1 MRTVIFALLTA
12 GLVFQHTPASAQRSD
27 DFSAAEL
34 DDGLWTVV
42 DPIGGG
48 SVDQVDGQLILSVP
62 AGAPR
67 DLWSDGNGAL
77 RLVQRIDDSDFELET
92 KFESVPSEAGQT
104 QGIFVQAG
112 PDDYLRFDYY
122 HDGSDLRIVAA
133 SIDAFAST
141 ARGNAT
147 IRTTSPELWLR
158 MRRAGDRWELSHSQ
172 NGSDW
177 TPAFEFRYRIPVEHG
192 GVYVANADPGPAFV
206 GIVDYFFDT
215 TAPIVPEDGSLL
227 NDPPVATVT
236 VPVDGSQITTGD
248 PVVLAADASDSDG
261 TVSSVDFLVDGSLV
275 GTDTASPWETTWTP
289 AAPATYEITARAVD
303 DAGDSTTSAPV
314 TVTAVDPPGGLL
326 VSDDFSAAVLDS
338 AVWTVVD
345 PLGDGSAVQTG
356 GRLRLTVPGGSAHDL
371 WLSGN
376 EALRAVQP
384 VPDPTADFQVEAKF
398 ESVPTMAYQVQGIL
412 AEESPGNYLRFDTYH
427 NGVNLRL
434 FLAHMRNDLPT
445 VLQNIVLPAGLDTV
459 WLRLTRTGPDYTFE
473 YSVDGQSFTAVG
485 TYPVAVEPA
494 LAGVYAGNAGS
505 NAPEY
510 TAAVDYFFDTAT
522 PIDPEDGDLQV
533 DTTPPVISGETATPT
548 SDAVAFSW
556 STDEPTTGEVAYGRT
571 SGLELGTLSSP
582 LLRLDHA
589 VDFVGLQPDTEYFW
603 QITATDEPGNVAQ
616 SPVSSF
622 TTPPLDSLPAVLVS
636 DDFSSAGLDTTLWT
650 VVDPLGDGTVT
661 QSGGLLELSVPGGV
675 EHDLWVNGNESL
687 RVVQPVT
694 GNSFEV
700 ETKFESIPTEAFQIQ
715 GMLLEQVTGT
725 YLRFDTYYD
734 GTDTRLYAAS
744 FAASVPDV
752 LLDNPISGVTDTI
765 WLRIRRVDASHT
777 LSYSLDGVTFVSV
790 GTFDLSVTPALAGVY
805 AGNAGPSAPAHTAV
819 VDYFFDTA
827 APIDPEDGDVQVDTT
842 PPVISGETATPNSDA
857 VEFSWSTDEPTTG
870 EVAYG
875 QTSALE
881 LGTVSS
887 PTLQLDHTVDL
898 MGLQPDTEYFWQ
910 VTATDE
916 PGNVAQSPVSSFMT
930 APPDTLPAVLVSD
943 DFSSAGLD
951 TTLWTV
957 VDPLGDGTVAQSG
970 GLLELSVPGGVEH
983 DLWVNGNESL
993 RVVQP
998 VTGNSFEVETK
1009 FESIPT
1015 EAFQIQGILLEQAT
1029 GTYLRFDAYSDGTEV
1044 RLYAASF
1051 ADDVPS
1057 VLLDTPVSGVTDTIW
1072 LRIRRVDASHTLS
1085 YSVDGTTFVSV
1096 GTFDLS
1102 VTPTLAGVYAAN
1114 SGPGAPAH
1122 TAVVDYFFDT
1132 AAPIDPEDDG
1142 IFQDTTP
1149 PVITDFAVVTDS
1161 TAADVSWSTDEA
1173 TTGEVAY
1180 GLTSTLELGSV
1191 VSPTLQTGHAVQLS
1205 DLLPDTTYFWQITA
1219 TDEAGNGKQTPVGQ
1233 FFTAPGDTITPSPLV
1248 SDDFSDGA
1256 LDTDLWTTIDPLG
1269 DGTVVQASGRLE
1281 LSIPGGVAHDLWTN
1295 GNESLRVVQSASDTD
1310 FEIEVKFESLPTDAF
1325 QIQGILVEESPGNY
1339 IRFDNY
1345 SDGSE
1350 LRVLAATFDADTP
1363 DIRGDTA
1370 VVGGTGVIWLR
1381 LRRQGTDW
1389 ECLQSADGEI
1399 WNSLFSFSSSLT
1411 PSLAGVY
1418 VANAGTSP
1426 PAYET
1431 VVDYFFDTAAPIV
1444 PEDENVVDTVA
1455 PQIGDVQIATD
1466 PTAGTATVTCVTDE
1480 PSTAVIDYGP
1490 DPSYGQQLASPTVST
1505 EHTFEITGLGG
1516 AGTVY
1521 NFSITATD
1529 TLGNSGSTPDDTFQM
1544 APPDAPSL
1552 VVWHGLDQRV
1562 GHLGPAQPDF
1572 NVMGN
1577 VSPIDDLVSL
1587 TYSLN
1592 SAPPDTLN
1600 WGAGADGFGDSRRL
1614 AATGDFNADI
1624 AISRL
1629 QSGPNTVELRAE
1641 NDLGN
1646 VTTVTVNVD
1655 LQTGSSP
1662 LPYSV
1667 DWGGV
1672 TDPQD
1677 VGQYVDGQW
1686 FQDGI
1691 GLRTQ
1696 RVGYDRIFLIGEE
1709 SWQDYEILTPITL
1722 HSVEDGSSVS
1732 GPSGLGF
1739 LMRFTGHVVGGHR
1752 NWPDAQPKWG
1762 YQPFGAIGWLRW
1774 EDGPTQRPTLQFYRG
1789 DRDQM
1794 IDHGLARETGEEEI
1808 LEFGSPLAP
1817 TLDFGQMAVEPGQ
1830 TSWMRMRCETLPD
1843 APDGDGVTVYSFK
1856 IWAEGETEPVD
1867 WSWEVVQTSEFAL
1880 RAGGVGLLAHN
1891 VDATFGDVVVTPLAP
1906 AATLAGDVDRNGD
1919 LEIADAALVLDQLVG
1934 AASLGGVPSALGD
1947 LNGSGE
1953 LDAQDAA
1960 LISEL
1965 AVTGR
1970 IDRSD
1975 PRFERSAPSSA
1986 SWKASPGPDGRL
1998 DLSLDIEDIAGEG
2011 LRSLVLQLEAP
2022 GLARIVRDVT
2032 VTTGTAGV
2040 SRWHAEG
2047 DQVRVALAAPAV
2059 ADGARP
2065 VTLSL
2070 DTRDLTEAVMLEGE
2084 LAVDGG
2090 SSTVLPEQALT
2101 VVPVRF
2107 ALDQNWPNPFN
2118 PSTTIAFDLPRD
2130 SRVRLVIYDLRGR
2143 EVRRLV
2149 DGELPFGSHTVTWPG
2164 TDDTG
2169 RRVASGVYL
2178 FRLDAPGFT
2187 DVRKMTLVK

>member
-661 QSGGLLELSVPGGV
+661 
-675 EHDLWVNGNESL
+675 
-687 RVVQPVT
+687 
-694 GNSFEV
+694 
-700 ETKFESIPTEAFQIQ
+700 
-715 GMLLEQVTGT
+715 
-725 YLRFDTYYD
+725 
-734 GTDTRLYAAS
+734 
-744 FAASVPDV
+744 
-752 LLDNPISGVTDTI
+752 
-765 WLRIRRVDASHT
+765 
-777 LSYSLDGVTFVSV
+777 
-790 GTFDLSVTPALAGVY
+790 
-805 AGNAGPSAPAHTAV
+805 
-819 VDYFFDTA
+819 
-827 APIDPEDGDVQVDTT
+827 
-842 PPVISGETATPNSDA
+842 
-857 VEFSWSTDEPTTG
+857 
-870 EVAYG
+870 
-875 QTSALE
+875 
-881 LGTVSS
+881 
-887 PTLQLDHTVDL
+887 
-898 MGLQPDTEYFWQ
+898 
-910 VTATDE
+910 
-916 PGNVAQSPVSSFMT
+916 
-930 APPDTLPAVLVSD
+930 
-943 DFSSAGLD
+943 
-951 TTLWTV
+951 
-957 VDPLGDGTVAQSG
+957 QSG